1 LASTPAGDSTSARV
15 QPGALSNG
23 EYVINA
29 AAVKAHGVKKLDAIN
44 AKGLP
49 KSHVMKRGTPVAA
62 ARTLRRPTYFPHPAR
77 LAA

>member
-1 LASTPAGDSTSARV
+1 MSV

-49 KSHVMKRGTPVAA
+49 RNYRMKSGTPAA
-62 ARTLRRPTYFPHPAR
+62 ASRPLNRPTYFAQPAR

>member
-1 LASTPAGDSTSARV
+1 MIDGKT
-15 QPGALSNG
+15 PGALSSG

-29 AAVKAHGVKKLDAIN
+29 KAVKKAGLKKLDAIN

-49 KSHVMKRGTPVAA
+49 RNHRMKSGMPVGAS
-62 ARTLRRPTYFPHPAR
+62 RPLNRPTYFPQPAR

>member
-1 LASTPAGDSTSARV
+1 
-15 QPGALSNG
+15 
-23 EYVINA
+23 VINA
-29 AAVKAHGVKKLDAIN
+29 AAVKKAGVKKLDAIN

-49 KSHVMKRGTPVAA
+49 RNHTMKSGTPVPA